1 MNTAMTPVLGPAGAP
16 ATRPRRFPDP
26 GDEAGFGLIEGI
38 VAAVIFAILALGV
51 LAAVDG
57 AARSTGREK
66 ARAVA
71 STLAERDQER
81 MRTMRAVDL
90 PEYRWTR
97 DVTIGDAVYT
107 VASEADWVSDT
118 SASDI
123 SCTSTGGKADFL
135 RLRSTVTSTAFGTST
150 ASARIDSLMTPP
162 IGSAGGNNGTLSVQ
176 VSDRDNK
183 PVAGIGVSISGE
195 DAGFNGTKPTNANG
209 CAVFAY
215 VPADTYDIVMNTTS
229 YVSTDGVQS
238 VATTGTVTTGTASVV
253 PLVYDKAGAL
263 TASFDT
269 QYYDWAANAYR
280 VSASRAFNLTLANAR
295 LSTNAGRR
303 FLSSATPVAQLG
315 ATNLFPFAD
324 GYGVYAGRCVEENPS
339 AFNSAWAS
347 TSGNAFLSV
356 DRGAN
361 ATMTVRQPALP
372 VRVAN
377 GQTGSGASAKWN
389 WVGGADV
396 RAKLVVASTS
406 DCAASPD
413 RINGIT
419 TGDSA
424 SGLQSYPSG
433 ITPYSGTVA
442 QNYADGWLGFV
453 TKKEPGTTGTDA
465 ALGLAPGSPR
475 TWSTR
480 YFDPGLPW
488 GTWQICADDGSRRSF
503 VTVNNKNRA
512 GTANYI
518 VLDLKSATSATGTCS
533 GINSWPAPTTPQE
546 VS

>member
-1 MNTAMTPVLGPAGAP
+1 MKTAMTRVHTGPVGAASP
-16 ATRPRRFPDP
+16 RPPRLPRP

-71 STLAERDQER
+71 SSLAERDQER

-97 DVTIGDAVYT
+97 DVPVGDAVYT
-107 VASEADWVSDT
+107 IASEADWVSDT
-118 SASDI
+118 SASDV
-123 SCTSTGGKADFL
+123 SCTSAGGKADFL
-135 RLRSTVTSTAFGTST
+135 RLRSTVTSTTFGTST

-176 VSDRDNK
+176 VSDRDNL
-183 PVAGIGVSISGE
+183 PVPGIGVSVSGE
-195 DAGFNGTKPTNANG
+195 DAGFNGTKTTNAKG

-215 VPADTYDIVMNTTS
+215 VPADTYDIAINTAS
-229 YVSTDGVQS
+229 YVSPDGVQS
-238 VATTGTVTTGTASVV
+238 IAATGTVTTGSASVV
-253 PLVYDKAGAL
+253 PVVYDKAGSL

-269 QYYDWAANAYR
+269 QYYDWAASAYR
-280 VSASRAFNLTLANAR
+280 ISASRAFNLTLANAR

-303 FLSSATPVAQLG
+303 FVSSTTPVAQLG
-315 ATNLFPFAD
+315 AASLFPFAD
-324 GYGVYAGRCVEENPS
+324 GYGVYSGRCVEENPS
-339 AFNSAWAS
+339 VFDSAWAS
-347 TSGNAFLSV
+347 TSGKAFMFV

-377 GQTGSGASAKWN
+377 GQTGSGTNAKWSWFGDAN
-389 WVGGADV
+389 V
-396 RAKLVVASTS
+396 RAKLVVSSTS
-406 DCAASPD
+406 DCAASTD
-413 RINGIT
+413 SIRGISL
-419 TGDSA
+419 DAA

-433 ITPYSGTVA
+433 KSFSGTSA
-442 QNYADGWLGFV
+442 TNYANGWLGFV

-465 ALGLAPGSPR
+465 ALGLAPGTPR
-475 TWSTR
+475 TWNTG

-488 GTWQICADDGSRRSF
+488 GTWQICADNGSRRSF
-503 VTVNNKNRA
+503 VTVNNKNRD
-512 GTANYI
+512 GTKNYI
-518 VLDLKSATSATGTCS
+518 VLDLQSSASGSGTCT
-533 GINSWPAPTTPQE
+533 GISSWPAPTTPQE